1 MKEGECYEK
10 TESSKVQ
17 KWKYTKCV
25 SRYFGDSNIKSWLS
39 DESIDIADLPKAG
52 ANATV
57 AEDNVWHL
65 L

>member
-1 MKEGECYEK
+1 MCF
-10 TESSKVQ
+10 
-17 KWKYTKCV
+17 
-25 SRYFGDSNIKSWLS
+25 RYFGDSNIKSWLS

-57 AEDNVWHL
+57 AEDNVWRL